1 MKKMLFTMAAAF
13 MMSAAAF
20 AQGNGGGQRPQMDR
34 EQMIKMRTDR
44 TVEQYKLNEEQAKQL
59 LELNTKYADTMMMG
73 LGGRGRGQGGPRMR
87 GQGGGFGQGGGQ
99 MPELTPEQQAQR
111 DEMRKQRE
119 ESTKAYNAELEK
131 ILTPEQYK
139 QYQEDQQN
147 RGRRGGGQRGG
158 QRPPRGPRQQNQ
170 QNLQNT

>member
-1 MKKMLFTMAAAF
+1 

-59 LELNTKYADTMMMG
+59 LELNTKYADTMPG
-73 LGGRGRGQGGPRMR
+73 FGSRGRGQGGPRMRGQGGPRMR

>member
-1 MKKMLFTMAAAF
+1 MFTLAAAF

-44 TVEQYKLNEEQAKQL
+44 TVEQYKLNDEQAKQL

-73 LGGRGRGQGGPRMR
+73 FGGRMGGGRMGGGRMRNGQGGP
-87 GQGGGFGQGGGQ
+87 GGGFGQGGGSQ
-99 MPELTPEQQAQR
+99 LTPEQQAQR

-131 ILTPEQYK
+131 IFTPEQYK

-147 RGRRGGGQRGG
+147 RGQRGGRRGGQ
-158 QRPPRGPRQQNQ
+158 RGPRQQN
-170 QNLQNT
+170 LQNQQSI

>member
-44 TVEQYKLNEEQAKQL
+44 TVEQYKLNAEQAKQL
-59 LELNTKYADTMMMG
+59 LELNTKYADTMPG
-73 LGGRGRGQGGPRMR
+73 FGSRGRGQGGPRMR

-147 RGRRGGGQRGG
+147 RGRRGGGQRSG

-170 QNLQNT
+170 QNLQKT

>member
-13 MMSAAAF
+13 MMSTAAF

-44 TVEQYKLNEEQAKQL
+44 TVEQYKLNTEQAKQL
-59 LELNTKYADTMMMG
+59 LELNTKYADTMPG
-73 LGGRGRGQGGPRMR
+73 FGGRGRGQGGPRMR
-87 GQGGGFGQGGGQ
+87 GQGGGQ